1 MTHDYDDDYPTCLE
15 TYATLRVF
23 SDAVSPEEV
32 TAALGK
38 DPTSVFRTGERRTS
52 SAGAKNPYHGTN
64 GWFYS
69 TKGVSKSRDCRRHL
83 DLLAEAVLRKPAVLA
98 ELRDRGC
105 TMDVTIFYVYTQGGP
120 TISPLQMRGLADAG
134 IDVWWDLYRDG
145 GDEDQ

>member
-1 MTHDYDDDYPTCLE
+1 MSHDYEDDYPTCLE

-23 SDAVSPEEV
+23 SDALSPAEISQ
-32 TAALGK
+32 AIGK
-38 DPTSVFRTGERRTS
+38 DPTSSFRTGERRTS
-52 SAGAKNPYHGTN
+52 FAGAKNPNHATN

-69 TKGVSKSRDCRRHL
+69 TKSVSKSRDCRRHL
-83 DLLAEAVLRKPAVLA
+83 DLLAEAVLRTPEVLA
-98 ELRDRGC
+98 KLRERGC

-120 TISPLQMRGLADAG
+120 TLSPGQMRVLADAG